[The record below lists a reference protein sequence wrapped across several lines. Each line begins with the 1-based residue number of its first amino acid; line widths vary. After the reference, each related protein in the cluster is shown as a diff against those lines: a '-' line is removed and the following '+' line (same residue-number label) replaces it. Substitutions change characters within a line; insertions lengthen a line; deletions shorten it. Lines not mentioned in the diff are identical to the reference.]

1 MPRLR
6 EQHVKG
12 EYADCVIGM
21 ITADYMP
28 DPKAKILKREAHIAL
43 DLKRKLSSAVPGKI
57 RHGAIPPYQTGGMSL
72 SPETGTY
79 RSPVKNVYLRG
90 SGSHPKLGVSM
101 DPGRNASE
109 IIFSDLNLDFQATV
123 AAKT

>member
-28 DPKAKILKREAHIAL
+28 DAKAKILKREAHIPL

-57 RHGAIPPYQTGGMSL
+57 RDGAIPPYQTGGISP
-72 SPETGTY
+72 SPETGGC
-79 RSPVKNVYLRG
+79 RPLVKNSTCAAPGFTRNLESQRTRAGTRLR
-90 SGSHPKLGVSM
+90 
-101 DPGRNASE
+101 
-109 IIFSDLNLDFQATV
+109 
-123 AAKT
+123 